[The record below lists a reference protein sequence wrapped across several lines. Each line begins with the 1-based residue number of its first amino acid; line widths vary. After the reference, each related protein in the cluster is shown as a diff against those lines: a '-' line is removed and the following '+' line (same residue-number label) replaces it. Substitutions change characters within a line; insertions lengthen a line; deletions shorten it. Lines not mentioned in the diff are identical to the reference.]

1 MTVMGKKKRYS
12 YIKKPYSRNGWYCLG
27 IGTAV
32 LLVTAYIIVDSVR
45 TNGAVS
51 MLTAAAGICAILLT
65 MTGIVFFV
73 NSLRERD
80 RSQTAAVIGGVM
92 LVCVIAAWAMVF
104 WYR

>member
-27 IGTAV
+27 IGTAAV
-32 LLVTAYIIVDSVR
+32 LITAFIIYDSVR

-51 MLTAAAGICAILLT
+51 ILMAAAGICVMLLDI
-65 MTGIVFFV
+65 TGIVFFI

-80 RSQTAAVIGGVM
+80 KNRTAALTGGIMLAAVLIAWAAVI
-92 LVCVIAAWAMVF
+92 LV
-104 WYR
+104 